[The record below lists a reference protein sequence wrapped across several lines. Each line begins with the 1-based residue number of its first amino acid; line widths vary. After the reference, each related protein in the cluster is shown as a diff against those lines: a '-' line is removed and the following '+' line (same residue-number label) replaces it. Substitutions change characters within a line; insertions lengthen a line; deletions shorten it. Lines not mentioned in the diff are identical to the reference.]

1 MPSKYVPQYL
11 ITLKSHVRDD
21 ARHHR
26 APSWQPSY
34 TPLLKTHKL
43 NIHHKDRKPATS
55 KQSEHT
61 HRQGTL
67 DTHQKKVTAWSV

>member
-1 MPSKYVPQYL
+1 MCDSFRLLFFFFFVPQYL

-26 APSWQPSY
+26 APSWQPSNN
-34 TPLLKTHKL
+34 TPLQKTHKL

-61 HRQGTL
+61 QTGHT
-67 DTHQKKVTAWSV
+67 